1 MRLNFAMLYVND
13 LPRMVAFYGELLR
26 VVPLAKT
33 RTESWAEFETGGA
46 RFGLHAI
53 PAHIAAA
60 IKIASPPVARE
71 DTPIKLMFEV
81 DDLEGE
87 LTRIEALGVSVIRRP
102 WGVLDVVDPESNIF
116 QVQSGAK

>member
-1 MRLNFAMLYVND
+1 
-13 LPRMVAFYGELLR
+13 
-26 VVPLAKT
+26 
-33 RTESWAEFETGGA
+33 
-46 RFGLHAI
+46 
-53 PAHIAAA
+53 
-60 IKIASPPVARE
+60 VARE